1 MNDRSKFRVAI
12 VGSGP
17 SGFYAAEVLLKSGE
31 SASVDMFDRLPTPFG
46 LVRGGVA
53 PDHPKI
59 KSVSQVFDRIAR
71 MDGFRF
77 FGNIEI
83 GTAIG
88 VSDLQQYYHAIIFA
102 CGAERDLRL
111 GIPGEDLPGSQTA
124 TDFVGWYNGH
134 PDYRDRVFDLSH
146 EVAAIV
152 GQGNVAADVCRILA
166 TPVDDLKKTDIAD
179 HALQQLAA
187 SRVRK
192 IHVIGRR
199 GPAQAKFSNPELREL
214 GSIDGCDVIVDPIDL
229 ELGPACR
236 LECDDP
242 RGEASARNV
251 SIFREFSLR
260 PASKPKSIRFHF
272 FQSPTSIV
280 GGSRVR
286 SLELAKCR
294 LSGAPFSQRA
304 IADGAVTA
312 LNCGIIF
319 RSVGY
324 RGSALEGVPFD
335 FQRGI
340 FPNLDGRIC
349 AADVPIPGLYATGWI
364 KRGPSGTIGVNRA
377 DSVATVAALLADRLH
392 LIEAK
397 PRSPDELT
405 ELLRSRGARPISYEG
420 WLRIDAAETQRGRP
434 RGKPREKFTRLPELV
449 SVAEEQSFAD

>member
-31 SASVDMFDRLPTPFG
+31 SISVDMFDRLPTPFG

-71 MDGFRF
+71 LDGFRF

-83 GTAIG
+83 GTTIG
-88 VSDLQQYYHAIIFA
+88 VNDLQQFYHAIIFA
-102 CGAERDLRL
+102 CDAERDLRL
-111 GIPGEDLPGSQTA
+111 GILGEDLPGSQTA

-134 PDYRDRVFDLSH
+134 PDHRDRVIDLSH

-187 SRVRK
+187 SRARE

-214 GSIDGCDVIVDPIDL
+214 GSIDGCDVLVDPIDL

-236 LECDDP
+236 SECDDP

-251 SIFREFSLR
+251 SIFRDFSFR
-260 PASKPKSIRFHF
+260 PPRRRNRSGF
-272 FQSPTSIV
+272 TS
-280 GGSRVR
+280 SRVR
-286 SLELAKCR
+286 PEFSADRVSVPSNLQ
-294 LSGAPFSQRA
+294 SVGFPVPPFLQQA
-304 IADGAVTA
+304 VADGTVTV

-319 RSVGY
+319 GSVG
-324 RGSALEGVPFD
+324 RKAHLPRCVAQGLEWNG
-335 FQRGI
+335 
-340 FPNLDGRIC
+340 
-349 AADVPIPGLYATGWI
+349 
-364 KRGPSGTIGVNRA
+364 
-377 DSVATVAALLADRLH
+377 
-392 LIEAK
+392 
-397 PRSPDELT
+397 
-405 ELLRSRGARPISYEG
+405 
-420 WLRIDAAETQRGRP
+420 
-434 RGKPREKFTRLPELV
+434 
-449 SVAEEQSFAD
+449 